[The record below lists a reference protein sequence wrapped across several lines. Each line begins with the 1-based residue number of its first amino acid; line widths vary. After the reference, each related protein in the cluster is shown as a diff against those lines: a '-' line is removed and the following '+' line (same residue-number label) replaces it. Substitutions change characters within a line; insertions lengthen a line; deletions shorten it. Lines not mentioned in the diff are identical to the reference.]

1 MITISVTN
9 QKGGTGKTTS
19 AVTLAHKLAL
29 DGYQVL
35 LLDTDP
41 QGHVSS
47 TLGLEKA
54 PGIYRLV
61 QRYQNPFDPLLIVSA
76 RERLDVIPSDRPST
90 ELAKRILASL
100 DFRSAP
106 ERVLADTLEELAPK
120 YDVAVIDC
128 APSVDVLHVAAL
140 VAADWL
146 VVPTKLDYL
155 ALDGVNE
162 VILFLEEIEQSGS
175 SAASL
180 LGVLPTFYERRT
192 NETVEQLDILLD
204 AFGDL
209 VLPPIPTDVR
219 LREAPAFGRTV
230 WEYAPRTRS
239 VVGFREHAQL
249 CGGYARFITQMEA
262 SLWPNG
268 ADQ

>member
-1 MITISVTN
+1 MIIISVVN
-9 QKGGTGKTTS
+9 QKGGTAKTTTS
-19 AVTLAHKLAL
+19 VTMAHRLAL
-29 DGYQVL
+29 DGYRVL
-35 LLDTDP
+35 LVDTDP

-47 TLGLEKA
+47 ALGLEKG

-61 QRYQNPFDPLLIVSA
+61 QRYQNLPDPLLVVSA
-76 RERLDVIPSDRPST
+76 REGLDVIPSDRPST
-90 ELAKRILASL
+90 ELAKRVLASL
-100 DFRSAP
+100 DFRSSP
-106 ERVLADTLEELAPK
+106 ELVLVATLEELALK

-128 APSVDVLHVAAL
+128 APSVDVLYVAAL

-155 ALDGVNE
+155 AIEGVNE
-162 VILFLEEIEQSGS
+162 VVLFLEEIAQSGS
-175 SAASL
+175 KVASL

-192 NETVEQLDILLD
+192 NETIEQLDVLLD
-204 AFGDL
+204 VFGDL

-219 LREAPAFGRTV
+219 LREAPAFGQTI

-239 VVGFREHAQL
+239 VVGFREQTQL
-249 CGGYARFITQMEA
+249 YGGYARFIIQMEV

-268 ADQ
+268 ADR